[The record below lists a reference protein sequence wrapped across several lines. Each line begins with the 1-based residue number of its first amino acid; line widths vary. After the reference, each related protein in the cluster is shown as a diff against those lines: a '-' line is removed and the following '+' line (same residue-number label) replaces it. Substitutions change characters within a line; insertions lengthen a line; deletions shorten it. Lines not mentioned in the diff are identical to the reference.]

1 MKKYRVESR
10 HPNPAYLPRYNWFD
24 TESDA
29 KAFIESEEN
38 NPKSL
43 SALHNMSTF
52 EITDAMY
59 KEIKKQLTEYEQF
72 CGMIDNEQ
80 MEDIYKCYQY
90 MMKSIGTFADNRYD
104 Y

>member
-43 SALHNMSTF
+43 SALHSMSTF
-52 EITDAMY
+52 EITDALY

-80 MEDIYKCYQY
+80 IEDIYKCYQY